1 MSSELEASIL
11 GAILGALLG
20 AVAGGVVSHLSER
33 MHETRRR
40 NQMLRDQLSDLAI
53 EFEADVTTYWSSE
66 GADALMQSK
75 IIGGFNK
82 LRVKIT
88 QLGIDI
94 RSDSE
99 VRFLIK
105 EIYQFATGG
114 TFATKQ
120 HAPDLKRAMSVQR
133 RLGSLSELLSNR

>member
-11 GAILGALLG
+11 GAVLGALLG
-20 AVAGGVVSHLSER
+20 ALAGGVVSHLSER
-33 MHETRRR
+33 MHESRRR
-40 NQMLRDQLSDLAI
+40 KQMLRDQLSDLAI
-53 EFEADVTTYWSSE
+53 EFEADVTAYWSSE
-66 GADALMQSK
+66 GADVLMQSK
-75 IIGGFNK
+75 IIGSFNK

-88 QLGIDI
+88 QLGIDVVAD
-94 RSDSE
+94 RE

-120 HAPDLKRAMSVQR
+120 RAPDMRRAMNVQK
-133 RLGSLSELLSNR
+133 RLGSLSEILSNR